1 MDKEASVGE
10 WASRDD
16 GVRRTGVGDV
26 RDEQT
31 KESGAPV
38 LRVLLLV
45 AACLAAAF
53 VVLHLYASVAVPLA
67 PRTAARV

>member
-1 MDKEASVGE
+1 MNGR
-10 WASRDD
+10 RDD
-16 GVRRTGVGDV
+16 GVRRTGADV